1 MSWDSG
7 WPPVHKFSLQEL
19 NAWCIT
25 KHCGIE
31 DADLVKMNL
40 FEERELHLPAY
51 ILTVDHA
58 TNSVVLS
65 VRGTFSMQ
73 DTVTDLVCDSAGER
87 TALGLIGLRRIV
99 SELHVLLWPG
109 WRPHSVSSESC

>member
-1 MSWDSG
+1 MACCLLLSCVCLLHLIDPRPLGWPHQGANVMSWDSG
-7 WPPVHKFSLQEL
+7 WPPVRKFSRQEL

-25 KHCGIE
+25 KHCGIA

-58 TNSVVLS
+58 TKSVVLS

-87 TALGLIGLRRIV
+87 A
-99 SELHVLLWPG
+99 G
-109 WRPHSVSSESC
+109 W

>member
-7 WPPVHKFSLQEL
+7 WPPVRRFSLQEL

-58 TNSVVLS
+58 TKSVVLS

-87 TALGLIGLRRIV
+87 AGWTFSCSALSSVGLH
-99 SELHVLLWPG
+99 HV
-109 WRPHSVSSESC
+109 VA